1 MRTRKLAGGAAL
13 TVALAAAMV
22 MIPAGIASAHEER
35 QIGPYTVAVGFG
47 SEPAYAGTE
56 NSVQMFLHVT
66 KSDAAV
72 VDLGPTLNV
81 VVSYGNQ
88 SMPAMTMEPA
98 FEVGESG
105 TPGDYRAFFIP
116 TRPGNYSFHFT
127 GEIKGTKV
135 DETFTS
141 GPKTFS
147 SVTDPSSVE
156 FPAKDPTNGE
166 LGVAVQRLQT
176 RVDGLIASQQKAASD
191 ASSANDAASSA
202 KSLATVALIV
212 GGLLGLAGIVLGAMG
227 LSAARKGRRG
237 VPAAAGSPST
247 ASAGAASSKE

>member
-22 MIPAGIASAHEER
+22 VIPAGIASAHEER

-66 KSDAAV
+66 KTDAAV

-81 VVSYGNQ
+81 AVS
-88 SMPAMTMEPA
+88 

-127 GEIKGTKV
+127 GDIKGTKV

-166 LGVAVQRLQT
+166 LGLAVQRLQT
-176 RVDGLIASQQKAASD
+176 RVDGLVSSQQKAASD
-191 ASSANDAASSA
+191 AASANDAASSA

-212 GGLLGLAGIVLGAMG
+212 GGVLGIAGIVLGAMG
-227 LSAARKGRRG
+227 LSAARKARQGA
-237 VPAAAGSPST
+237 PPTGSPAT
-247 ASAGAASSKE
+247 ASAGAATSKE

>member
-22 MIPAGIASAHEER
+22 VIPAGIASAHEER

-66 KSDAAV
+66 KTDAAV

-81 VVSYGNQ
+81 AVSYGTQ
-88 SMPAMTMEPA
+88 SMPAMTMEPD

-127 GEIKGTKV
+127 GDIKGTKV

-166 LGVAVQRLQT
+166 LGLAVQRLQT
-176 RVDGLIASQQKAASD
+176 RVDGLVSSQQKAASD
-191 ASSANDAASSA
+191 AASANDAASSA

-212 GGLLGLAGIVLGAMG
+212 GGVLGIAGIVLGAMG
-227 LSAARKGRRG
+227 LSAARKARQGA
-237 VPAAAGSPST
+237 PPTGSPAT
-247 ASAGAASSKE
+247 ASAGAATSKE